1 MLTLKFLAYGRWIHR
16 IGSGFLGIMRSRYSL
31 YIALQMIIMIFVFA
45 MLIFTIFN
53 HQKTENNYDM
63 EKLGQTLSYSAQ
75 QNLAYF
81 DSLTGIPN
89 KISFMMTL
97 EEMIEKSDHE
107 KSYYYVL
114 MIDLDN
120 FKTHNHQDDN

>member
-1 MLTLKFLAYGRWIHR
+1 
-16 IGSGFLGIMRSRYSL
+16 
-31 YIALQMIIMIFVFA
+31 

>member
-1 MLTLKFLAYGRWIHR
+1 MKILE
-16 IGSGFLGIMRSRYSL
+16 S
-31 YIALQMIIMIFVFA
+31 
-45 MLIFTIFN
+45 
-53 HQKTENNYDM
+53 
-63 EKLGQTLSYSAQ
+63 SYSGCERKISKWDRV
-75 QNLAYF
+75 LLISF
-81 DSLTGIPN
+81 LLII